1 MVQPYVPGSHV
12 VLQPHEMFHACAIY
26 YLLPTT
32 YYLLP
37 TTYYLL
43 GVL

>member
-12 VLQPHEMFHACAIY
+12 VLQPHEMFHACA
-26 YLLPTT
+26 T